1 MSKKKAMPDEG
12 PTTLR
17 EASVWSLL
25 RRFWVFARKQKRWL
39 AVGLLL
45 IPVVAAMSTLRPLL
59 IKHVVDVSIPEGDS
73 LGLRLVAMA
82 YLGAVVAEFL
92 CSAVQVYALQRAGHA
107 TIAGVRRI
115 VFSHVLRLPSRF
127 YDNNAM
133 GSLLTRTT
141 SDVEALSET
150 MSYGVFTILTDVV
163 IIFSILVAMLF
174 LSPSLTA
181 ITLVV
186 APVLVV
192 LVRYFGAALRRLQLE
207 VRKAQAKQTGFLAE
221 QLSGVTV
228 VQLFG
233 REDNAR
239 EEYARLGS
247 RYLRATKIA
256 NWLDAG
262 LYSIMD
268 GISAFAIA
276 LLLYFAA
283 PDVVVEDGPVTLG
296 LLFAFVDYLQRVFGP
311 IKEFSGK
318 LASIQRAAASLE
330 RIFGLLD
337 EPTEVQ
343 ATEGAD
349 DPLTDWRGGLRVRD
363 LEFRY
368 KESGPDVLRGISFD
382 VAPGEVV
389 AVVGRT
395 GSGKSSLGRV
405 LTRFYDG
412 YRGSVRL
419 YDCEGDD
426 GDQGETTCDVE
437 LDRVAPTDLRRH
449 VLMVQQDV
457 FLFNDDVAFNVS
469 LGQKPLRDQ
478 PERLTQAL
486 DVVQAENVVR
496 ERGGLQMAV
505 GERGSNLSAG
515 EAQLVA
521 FARVAAREPTLL
533 ILDEATANV
542 DSVTEQKVQAAIE
555 RLLEGRSVLVIAHRL
570 STVRRADRI
579 VVLSEGQVAEQ
590 GTHEELMAL
599 GGLYADL
606 YKMGFQEPE
615 PEDATGAAE

>member
-1 MSKKKAMPDEG
+1 MSANAKPDDG
-12 PTTLR
+12 PTNERQTS
-17 EASVWSLL
+17 AFALL
-25 RRFWVFARKQKRWL
+25 RRFWVFAREHKRWL
-39 AVGLLL
+39 MVGLLL
-45 IPVVAAMSTLRPLL
+45 IPIVAGMSTLRPLL
-59 IKHVVDVSIPEGDS
+59 VKHVVDVSIPEGDH

-82 YLGAVVAEFL
+82 YLGAVIAEFL
-92 CSAVQVYALQRAGHA
+92 CSAVQVYALQRAGHG
-107 TIAGVRRI
+107 TISDVRRT
-115 VFSHVLRLPSRF
+115 VFSHVLRLPARF
-127 YDNNAM
+127 YDKNAM

-150 MSYGVFTILTDVV
+150 MSYGVFTILTDIV
-163 IIFSILVAMLF
+163 IIFSILIAMLV
-174 LSPSLTA
+174 LSPVLTA

-186 APVLVV
+186 APVLFV
-192 LVRYFGAALRRLQLE
+192 LVRYVGAALRRLQLE

-228 VQLFG
+228 VQLFR

-239 EEYARLGS
+239 DEYARLGR
-247 RYLRATKIA
+247 RYLRATKLA
-256 NWLDAG
+256 NWLDAT
-262 LYSIMD
+262 LYSVMD

-283 PDVVVEDGPVTLG
+283 PEVAVEGGAVTLG
-296 LLFAFVDYLQRVFGP
+296 LLFAFVDYLQRIFGP

-330 RIFGLLD
+330 RIYGLLD
-337 EPTEVQ
+337 EPTEQPV
-343 ATEGAD
+343 APGASS
-349 DPLTDWRGGLRVRD
+349 PLGRWRGGVQARD
-363 LEFRY
+363 LRFRY
-368 KESGPDVLRGISFD
+368 KEDGPDVLQGISFD
-382 VAPGEVV
+382 IEPGEVV

-419 YDCEGDD
+419 RDGEEG
-426 GDQGETTCDVE
+426 CDVE
-437 LDRVAPTDLRRH
+437 LHDVAPEHLRQQ

-457 FLFNDDVAFNVS
+457 FLFSDDVGFNVS
-469 LGQKPLRDQ
+469 LGQRPLRDE
-478 PERLTQAL
+478 PERLQEAL
-486 DVVQAENVVR
+486 AVVQAQEVVR
-496 ERGGLQMAV
+496 ERGGLGMSV

-555 RLLEGRSVLVIAHRL
+555 RLLHGRTVLVIAHRL

-579 VVLSEGQVAEQ
+579 LVLHEGQVAEQ
-590 GTHEELMAL
+590 GTHDELMAQ
-599 GGLYADL
+599 GGMYAELYQ
-606 YKMGFQEPE
+606 MGFREPE
-615 PEDATGAAE
+615 QDDDAAASGSRAAGQ